1 VALQKTGF
9 RLEFIPMKIGAGMT
23 SIMKTVLYGW
33 TLIQGGAE
41 MEIKAIG
48 VVGAGQMGSGIA
60 EVALTSGFHV
70 LMRDVSTEAVEK
82 GRLRIVTDFDKRIQ
96 KEKMTAPE
104 KEAILQRLSTTL
116 ELEDFGNCDFVI
128 EAAVEN
134 IPLKWDIF
142 RKLDEVTRKEAILAS
157 NTSSI
162 SITRIASVTQRS
174 DRVIGMHFFN
184 PAPVMKLLEIV
195 RGLVT
200 SDETFRI
207 TRDLSL
213 KMGKTPLEANDFP
226 GFISSRLIFSYM
238 NEAVYTLYEGL
249 GKAED
254 IDAIMKM
261 GANHPMG
268 PLELADL
275 VGLDT
280 CLSVMNVL
288 QEAFGDKYRPCPLL
302 TKYVEAGYLGRK
314 TGKGFYTYGERR

>member
-1 VALQKTGF
+1 
-9 RLEFIPMKIGAGMT
+9 
-23 SIMKTVLYGW
+23 
-33 TLIQGGAE
+33 
-41 MEIKAIG
+41 MEIKKIG

-60 EVALTSGFHV
+60 EVALTSGFNV
-70 LMRDVSTEAVEK
+70 LMRDVTMEAVQK
-82 GRLRIVTDFDKRIQ
+82 GRTRIVTDLDKRVQ
-96 KEKMTAPE
+96 KGKMTPTE
-104 KEAILQRLSTTL
+104 KEEILQRLSTTIK
-116 ELEDFGNCDFVI
+116 LEDLGKCDFVI

-134 IPLKWDIF
+134 IPLKWEIF
-142 RKLDEVTRKEAILAS
+142 TKLDEVTPPETILAS

-162 SITRIASVTQRS
+162 SITRIASVTQRP
-174 DRVIGMHFFN
+174 DRVVGMHFFN
-184 PAPVMKLLEIV
+184 PAPVMKLIEII

-213 KMGKTPLEANDFP
+213 KLGKTPLEANDFP
-226 GFISSRLIFSYM
+226 GFISSRLIFSFM
-238 NEAVYTLYEGL
+238 NEGIYTLYEGL
-249 GKAED
+249 GRAED

-280 CLSVMNVL
+280 VLSVMSVL

-302 TKYVEAGYLGRK
+302 TKYVEAGYLGVK
-314 TGKGFYTYGERR
+314 TGRGFYPYGGKK

>member
-1 VALQKTGF
+1 
-9 RLEFIPMKIGAGMT
+9 
-23 SIMKTVLYGW
+23 
-33 TLIQGGAE
+33 
-41 MEIKAIG
+41 MEIKMIG

-60 EVALTSGFHV
+60 EVALASGFNV
-70 LMRDVSTEAVEK
+70 LMRDVTVEAVQK
-82 GRLRIVTDFDKRIQ
+82 GKLRIVADFDRRI
-96 KEKMTAPE
+96 EKGKMAAPE
-104 KEAILQRLSTTL
+104 KEAILQRLSTTTK
-116 ELEDFGNCDFVI
+116 LEDFDKCNFVI
-128 EAAVEN
+128 EAVVEN

-142 RKLDEVTRKEAILAS
+142 RKLDELTRKETILAS

-162 SITRIASVTQRS
+162 SITRIASVTRRQ
-174 DRVIGMHFFN
+174 DQVIGMHFFN
-184 PAPVMKLLEIV
+184 PAPVMKLIEVI

-200 SDETFRI
+200 SDETFHL

-213 KMGKTPLEANDFP
+213 KLGKTPFEANDFP

-238 NEAVYTLYEGL
+238 NEAVFTLYECL

-280 CLSVMNVL
+280 CLSVMNIL
-288 QEAFGDKYRPCPLL
+288 HEAFGDKYRPCPLL
-302 TKYVEAGYLGRK
+302 KKYVDAGYLGVK
-314 TGKGFYTYGERR
+314 TGRGFYQYGGKK

>member
-1 VALQKTGF
+1 MNREEML
-9 RLEFIPMKIGAGMT
+9 
-23 SIMKTVLYGW
+23 
-33 TLIQGGAE
+33 
-41 MEIKAIG
+41 MEIKKIG
-48 VVGAGQMGSGIA
+48 IVGAGQMGSGIA
-60 EVALTSGFHV
+60 EVAVGSGFDV
-70 LMRDVSTEAVEK
+70 LMRDVTMEAVQK
-82 GRLRIVTDFDKRIQ
+82 GRMRIVTDFDKRVQ
-96 KEKMTAPE
+96 KGKMTTSE
-104 KEAILQRLSTTL
+104 KEEILQKLSTTIK
-116 ELEDFGNCDFVI
+116 LEDLGKCDFII

-134 IPLKWDIF
+134 IPLKWEIF
-142 RKLDEVTRKEAILAS
+142 KKLNEVTPRETILAS

-162 SITRIASVTQRS
+162 SITRIASITQRP

-184 PAPVMKLLEIV
+184 PAPVMKLIEII

-207 TRDLSL
+207 TRELSL
-213 KMGKTPLEANDFP
+213 KMGKTPLEASDFP
-226 GFISSRLIFSYM
+226 GFISSRLIFSFM
-238 NEAVYTLYEGL
+238 NEGIYTLYEGL

-280 CLSVMNVL
+280 VLSVMSVL

-302 TKYVEAGYLGRK
+302 TKYVEAGYLGVK
-314 TGKGFYTYGERR
+314 TGRGFYSYGEKR

>member
-1 VALQKTGF
+1 
-9 RLEFIPMKIGAGMT
+9 M
-23 SIMKTVLYGW
+23 
-33 TLIQGGAE
+33 E
-41 MEIKAIG
+41 MEMKEIG

-60 EVALTSGFHV
+60 EVAITSGFNV
-70 LMRDVSTEAVEK
+70 LMRDVTMEAVQK

-96 KEKMTAPE
+96 KGKMAETE
-104 KEAILQRLSTTL
+104 KEATLQRLSTTIK
-116 ELEDFGNCDFVI
+116 LEDLGKCDFVI

-134 IPLKWDIF
+134 IPLKWELF
-142 RKLDEVTRKEAILAS
+142 TKLDELTPKETILAS

-162 SITRIASVTQRS
+162 SITRIASVTQRP

-184 PAPVMKLLEIV
+184 PAPVMKLVEII

-207 TRDLSL
+207 TRELSL

-226 GFISSRLIFSYM
+226 GFISSRLIFSFM
-238 NEAVYTLYEGL
+238 NEGICTLYEGI
-249 GKAED
+249 GRAED

-280 CLSVMNVL
+280 VLSVMSVL

-302 TKYVEAGYLGRK
+302 TKYVEAGYLGVK
-314 TGKGFYTYGERR
+314 TGRGFYQYGGKK

>member
-1 VALQKTGF
+1 
-9 RLEFIPMKIGAGMT
+9 
-23 SIMKTVLYGW
+23 
-33 TLIQGGAE
+33 
-41 MEIKAIG
+41 MEIKKIG

-60 EVALTSGFHV
+60 EVALTSGFDV
-70 LMRDVSTEAVEK
+70 LMRDVTMEAVQK
-82 GRLRIVTDFDKRIQ
+82 GRMRIVTDFDKRIQ
-96 KEKMTAPE
+96 KGKMTAAE
-104 KEAILQRLSTTL
+104 KEAILGRLSTTIK
-116 ELEDFGNCDFVI
+116 LEDLGKCDFII

-134 IPLKWDIF
+134 IPLKWEIF
-142 RKLDEVTRKEAILAS
+142 TKLDGVTPKETILAS

-162 SITRIASVTQRS
+162 SITRIASATQRP
-174 DRVIGMHFFN
+174 DRVVGMHFFN
-184 PAPVMKLLEIV
+184 PAPVMKLIEII

-207 TRDLSL
+207 TRELSL
-213 KMGKTPLEANDFP
+213 KLGKTPLEANDFP
-226 GFISSRLIFSYM
+226 GFVSSRLIFSFM
-238 NEAVYTLYEGL
+238 NEAVFTLYEGL

-280 CLSVMNVL
+280 VLSVMSVL

-302 TKYVEAGYLGRK
+302 SKYVEAGYLGVK
-314 TGKGFYTYGERR
+314 TGRGFYSYGEKK

>member
-1 VALQKTGF
+1 
-9 RLEFIPMKIGAGMT
+9 
-23 SIMKTVLYGW
+23 
-33 TLIQGGAE
+33 
-41 MEIKAIG
+41 MEIKMIG

-60 EVALTSGFHV
+60 EVALASGFNV
-70 LMRDVSTEAVEK
+70 LMRDVTMEAVQK
-82 GRLRIVTDFDKRIQ
+82 GRLRIVSDFDRRIQ
-96 KEKMTAPE
+96 KGKMTDNE
-104 KEAILQRLSTTL
+104 KERILQRLLTTIK
-116 ELEDFGNCDFVI
+116 LEDFGNCDFII

-134 IPLKWDIF
+134 IPLKLEIF
-142 RKLDEVTRKEAILAS
+142 KKLDEVAHKETILAS

-162 SITRIASVTQRS
+162 SITRIASITQRA

-184 PAPVMKLLEIV
+184 PAPVMKLMEIV

-213 KMGKTPLEANDFP
+213 QMGKTPMEANDFP

-238 NEAVYTLYEGL
+238 NEAVCTLYEGL

-268 PLELADL
+268 PLALADL

-280 CLSVMNVL
+280 CLSVMHVL

-302 TKYVEAGYLGRK
+302 TKYVEAGYLGVK
-314 TGKGFYTYGERR
+314 TGRGFYSYGGKK

>member
-1 VALQKTGF
+1 
-9 RLEFIPMKIGAGMT
+9 MK
-23 SIMKTVLYGW
+23 
-33 TLIQGGAE
+33 
-41 MEIKAIG
+41 MEIKMIG

-70 LMRDVSTEAVEK
+70 LMRDVTTEAVEK
-82 GRLRIVTDFDKRIQ
+82 GRSRIVSDFDRRIQ

-116 ELEDFGNCDFVI
+116 KLEDFWNCDFVI

-134 IPLKWDIF
+134 ISLKWDIF
-142 RKLDEVTRKEAILAS
+142 RKLDEVTRKEVILAS

-162 SITRIASVTQRS
+162 SITRIASITKRP

-184 PAPVMKLLEIV
+184 PAPVMKLMEIIK
-195 RGLVT
+195 GLVT

-226 GFISSRLIFSYM
+226 GFISSRLIFCYM

-302 TKYVEAGYLGRK
+302 TKYVEAGYLGVK
-314 TGKGFYTYGERR
+314 TGRGFYSYGGKK

>member
-1 VALQKTGF
+1 
-9 RLEFIPMKIGAGMT
+9 
-23 SIMKTVLYGW
+23 
-33 TLIQGGAE
+33 
-41 MEIKAIG
+41 MEIKMIG
-48 VVGAGQMGSGIA
+48 VVGTGQMGSGIA
-60 EVALTSGFHV
+60 EVALTSGFNV
-70 LMRDVSTEAVEK
+70 LMRDVTTEAIEK
-82 GRLRIVTDFDKRIQ
+82 GRSRIVSDFDRRIQ
-96 KEKMTAPE
+96 KAKMTAPE
-104 KEAILQRLSTTL
+104 KESILQRLSTTL
-116 ELEDFGNCDFVI
+116 KLDDFGNCDFVI

-134 IPLKWDIF
+134 IHLKWDIF
-142 RKLDEVTRKEAILAS
+142 RKLDEVTRKEVILAS

-162 SITRIASVTQRS
+162 SITRIASVTKRP

-184 PAPVMKLLEIV
+184 PAPVMKLMEIIK
-195 RGLVT
+195 GLVT

-213 KMGKTPLEANDFP
+213 KMGKTPLGANDFP

-302 TKYVEAGYLGRK
+302 TKYVEAGYLGVK
-314 TGKGFYTYGERR
+314 TGRGFYSYGGKK

>member
-1 VALQKTGF
+1 
-9 RLEFIPMKIGAGMT
+9 M
-23 SIMKTVLYGW
+23 
-33 TLIQGGAE
+33 
-41 MEIKAIG
+41 IG

-60 EVALTSGFHV
+60 EVALTSGFNV
-70 LMRDVSTEAVEK
+70 LMRDVTMEAVQK
-82 GRLRIVTDFDKRIQ
+82 GRTRIVTDFDKRVQ
-96 KEKMTAPE
+96 KGKMTSTE
-104 KEAILQRLSTTL
+104 EEEILQRLSTTIK
-116 ELEDFGNCDFVI
+116 LEDLGKCDFII

-134 IPLKWDIF
+134 IPLKWEIF
-142 RKLDEVTRKEAILAS
+142 TKLDEVTPPETILAS

-162 SITRIASVTQRS
+162 SITRIASVTQRP
-174 DRVIGMHFFN
+174 DRVVGMHFFN
-184 PAPVMKLLEIV
+184 PAPMMKLIEII

-213 KMGKTPLEANDFP
+213 KLGKTPLEANDFP
-226 GFISSRLIFSYM
+226 GFISSRLIFSFM
-238 NEAVYTLYEGL
+238 NEGIYTLYEGL
-249 GKAED
+249 GRPED

-280 CLSVMNVL
+280 VLSVMSVL

-302 TKYVEAGYLGRK
+302 TKYVEAGYLGVK
-314 TGKGFYTYGERR
+314 TGRGFYQYGGKK